1 MLKEKSD
8 LKKEKERELEST
20 NKLAK
25 FSLLS
30 LMFGKSRDAL
40 VLKFIKKLKE
50 AARERRELNS

>member
-1 MLKEKSD
+1 M
-8 LKKEKERELEST
+8 KKEKERELEST

>member
-1 MLKEKSD
+1 VLKEKSD